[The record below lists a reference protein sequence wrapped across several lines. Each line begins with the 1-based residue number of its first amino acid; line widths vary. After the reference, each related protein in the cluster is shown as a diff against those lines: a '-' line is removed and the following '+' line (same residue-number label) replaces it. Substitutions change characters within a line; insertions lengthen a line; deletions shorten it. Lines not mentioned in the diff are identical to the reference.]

1 MAAKMLEASVQSA
14 RAPDEAT
21 AAEGKITIPVGNS
34 EGIILVGMVLQR
46 SGQGGD
52 MGNRDTNVQGAGT

>member
-1 MAAKMLEASVQSA
+1 MCI
-14 RAPDEAT
+14 RDRAT